1 MENSRRALAQE
12 ELGLTTSQQEIQ
24 QQAAIDKE
32 LERQRIKE
40 ERRRA
45 LEEDLDYRLVKSIKT
60 VMDDW
65 FLDPVIGFFFPA
77 VGDMLTSICALPFLW
92 IALVRIKSIPLTLAC
107 IYNTMIDVI
116 LGLIPFYIGDILD
129 AFNKS
134 YKKNYRLIVGF
145 VEDDKNVIHE
155 VNNKAI
161 RTAIIIVI
169 FAIIIYYLVKWSIAL
184 MSFIW
189 SLFT

>member
-77 VGDMLTSICALPFLW
+77 FGDMLTSICALPFLW